1 MRIAMVSEHASPL
14 AALGGVDAGGQN
26 VHVAALALGLAAR
39 GHRVRVYTRRD
50 AADLPERVALGPRAE
65 VVHVPAGPAEHIAKD
80 DLLPYMAGF
89 GRWMADSWLQD
100 GVPDLVHSHF
110 WMSGIA
116 ALEAADAVP
125 VPLVHTFHALGTVKR
140 RHQHDR
146 DTSPAE
152 RRDAEP
158 QIGRSVDRV
167 IATCTDE
174 VEELRRMGVPAD
186 AVRVVP
192 CGVDTTLFSPRARTD
207 TPAQGGS
214 AGTVLCVGRLVER
227 KGVDTVIEAVAALA
241 GVRLLIAGGPEKS
254 LLGTDPEAQRLITL
268 ATEHGMTDRIELLG
282 SVGHEQMP
290 ALIRASDLVV
300 CTPWYEPFGI
310 VPIEAAACGTA
321 VVGSAVGGLLDTIV
335 DGRTGTLVPPRDPA
349 ATARAIGDLLADPD
363 RRAGYGRAARMR
375 ALSLYD
381 WASVSAATDR
391 VYRSVVAA
399 DHRSEV
405 SA

>member
-1 MRIAMVSEHASPL
+1 MVSEHASPL

-50 AADLPERVALGPRAE
+50 AADLPERVTLGPRAE

-80 DLLPYMAGF
+80 DLLPYMPGF

-110 WMSGIA
+110 WMSGVA
-116 ALEAADAVP
+116 ALEAAEAVP

-152 RRDAEP
+152 RRTVEP
-158 QIGRSVDRV
+158 HVGRSVDRV

-192 CGVDTTLFSPRARTD
+192 CGVDTSLFSPRGRTH
-207 TPAQGGS
+207 TPPAGEPAGY

-227 KGVDTVIEAVAALA
+227 KGVDTVIEAVATLP

-254 LLGTDPEAQRLITL
+254 LLGADPEAQRLVAL
-268 ATEHGMTDRIELLG
+268 AADLGLADRVELLG
-282 SVGHEQMP
+282 SMRHEQMP
-290 ALIRASDLVV
+290 ALIRSSDLVV

-363 RRAGYGRAARMR
+363 RRAGYGRAARKR